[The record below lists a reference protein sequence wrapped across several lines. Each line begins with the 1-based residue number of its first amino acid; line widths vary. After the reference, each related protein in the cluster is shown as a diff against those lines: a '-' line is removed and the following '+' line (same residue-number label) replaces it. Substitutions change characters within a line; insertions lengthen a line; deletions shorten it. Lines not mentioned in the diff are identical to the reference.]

1 MQKGT
6 VRRFNE
12 IVKVLA
18 FYGFGHLVDSRLNK
32 EQRSPD
38 NLRKAFIELGPT
50 FIKIGQILS
59 TRPDILSASYIDSLS
74 KLQDNVPPEAFEDMS
89 AVFYK
94 EFSQNLEASFIYFN
108 KIPLA
113 SASIAQVY
121 NAVLPSG
128 QEVIVKIQRPDIEEK
143 MKQDINILKRLL
155 NLTKAR
161 IPDSF
166 INPEEALQELLTTTE
181 QELNFEIEANNI
193 TKFKELNKN
202 IAFVYAPLIYG
213 EYCSS
218 KVITME
224 KINGFKIDNTKKL
237 ELGGYDSEDLAKKL
251 ALSYFKQVF
260 GDGYFHGDPHP
271 GNLLIRD
278 GKICFIDFGIMGC
291 FNKSI
296 KEAMND
302 AIVSIALRDINKCIS
317 AVMSISLKKG
327 YINKNSLY
335 DDIEYMFDS
344 YLSTSMQNIHISVLM
359 QELFDICKRNNLQLP
374 KELIVLARSML
385 ILEGVVSKIDPTI
398 SVLDVAIPFVKS
410 NNSNIIFNMLNFDEF
425 LIQTYSL
432 VKDSSKIPAKFL
444 ELSDSILNG
453 RAKVQL
459 QLNGLNKTVNDLS
472 KMANRLVVALIVA
485 AMLVSSAMILNS
497 SVGPKL
503 YGMSLIGLMGYA
515 ISGVMGL
522 WLLISI
528 IRSGKI

>member
-1 MQKGT
+1 MHKGT

-12 IVKVLA
+12 IVRVLA

-38 NLRKAFIELGPT
+38 NLRKAFVELGPT

-59 TRPDILSASYIDSLS
+59 TRPDILSASYIESLS
-74 KLQDNVPPEAFEDMS
+74 KLQDNVPPETFEDIS
-89 AVFYK
+89 EVFYK
-94 EFSQNLEASFIYFN
+94 EFNKKIEDSFIYFN
-108 KIPLA
+108 KTPLA

-121 NAVLPSG
+121 NAVLPNG

-143 MKQDINILKRLL
+143 MKQDINILKKLL
-155 NLTKAR
+155 TLTKTR

-181 QELNFEIEANNI
+181 LELNFEIEANNI
-193 TKFKELNKN
+193 HKFKELNKN
-202 IAFVYAPLIYG
+202 VAFVYAPFIYS

-218 KVITME
+218 KAITME
-224 KINGFKIDNTKKL
+224 KINGFKIDNIRKL

-260 GDGYFHGDPHP
+260 GDGFFHGDPHP
-271 GNLLIRD
+271 GNLLIRE
-278 GKICFIDFGIMGC
+278 GKICFIDFGIVGS

-296 KEAMND
+296 KEAMNE
-302 AIVSIALRDINKCIS
+302 AIVSIALRDINKCLS
-317 AVMSISLKKG
+317 AVMSISIKKG

-344 YLSTSMQNIHISVLM
+344 YLSTSMKNIRISVLM

-374 KELIVLARSML
+374 KDLIVLARSML
-385 ILEGVVSKIDPTI
+385 IIEGVVTKIDPTLSI
-398 SVLDVAIPFVKS
+398 LDVAIPFVKS
-410 NNSNIIFNMLNFDEF
+410 NNSNALFKMLKFDEI
-425 LIQTYSL
+425 LIQTYS
-432 VKDSSKIPAKFL
+432 VVRDSSKIPGKLL
-444 ELSDSILNG
+444 ELSDSFLNG

-459 QLNGLNKTVNDLS
+459 QLTGLNKTVNDLS

-497 SVGPKL
+497 NIGPKL
-503 YGMSLIGLMGYA
+503 YGMSVIGLMGYA

-528 IRSGKI
+528 IKSGKI